1 MRVPGPVLSLLAASL
16 LVQATAA
23 AADLDVSIRFS
34 SSEISVIHDFFHDYH
49 LDNHLDNHLDKK
61 GGKKGSKP
69 LPPGIAK
76 NLERGKPLPPG
87 IAKRSLPN
95 DLLVRLPPVADGYE
109 RVVIA
114 GKILLIEIATQIIHD
129 VLVEALLD

>member
-1 MRVPGPVLSLLAASL
+1 MRVPGPVLSLLAAFL

-23 AADLDVSIRFS
+23 AADLNVSIRFS
-34 SSEISVIHDFFHDYH
+34 SNEISVIHDFFHDYH
-49 LDNHLDNHLDKK
+49 LDNHVDKK

>member
-1 MRVPGPVLSLLAASL
+1 MRVPGPVLSLLAAFL

-23 AADLDVSIRFS
+23 AADLNVSIRFS
-34 SSEISVIHDFFHDYH
+34 SNEISVIHDFFHDYH
-49 LDNHLDNHLDKK
+49 LDNHVDKK

-109 RVVIA
+109 RVIIA

>member
-1 MRVPGPVLSLLAASL
+1 MRVPGLVLSTLAVL
-16 LVQATAA
+16 FLVQAPAV
-23 AADLDVSIRFS
+23 AADLDVSIRFRS
-34 SSEISVIHDFFHDYH
+34 NEISVIHKFFHDYQV
-49 LDNHLDNHLDKK
+49 DKK
-61 GGKKGSKP
+61 GDKKGSKP

-76 NLERGKPLPPG
+76 NLERGKRLPPG

-95 DLLVRLPPVADGYE
+95 DLLVQLPPVADGYE

-114 GKILLIEIATQIIHD
+114 GKILLVEIATQVIHD

>member
-23 AADLDVSIRFS
+23 AADLNVSIRFS
-34 SSEISVIHDFFHDYH
+34 SNEISVIHDFFHDYH
-49 LDNHLDNHLDKK
+49 LDNHVDKK